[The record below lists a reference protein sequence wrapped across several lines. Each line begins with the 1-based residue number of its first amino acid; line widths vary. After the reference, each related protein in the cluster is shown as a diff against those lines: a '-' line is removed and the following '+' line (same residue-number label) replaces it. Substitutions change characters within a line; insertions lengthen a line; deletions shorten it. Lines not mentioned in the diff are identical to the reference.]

1 MAFDLVQYFVEQI
14 ETQKPRL
21 LNQYSSK
28 EKREFIREINALA
41 LGQLITQ
48 WRANDKQTYKDIQ
61 ISDELYIREIARRLT
76 TSTDNHSKLSKAEL
90 EFTLGAILE
99 LQLTELKQLDQTAQL
114 QFSGMRELLI
124 GQIEHLSGQ
133 ANDWVWSTNN
143 LIELIGSKPT
153 VQETVSL
160 EATMK
165 EFQQMVQQNDT
176 ADHVEVTTV
185 STAIP
190 TWAKVVEPIV
200 AIVILWIL
208 WNALTT
214 VFA

>member
-21 LNQYSSK
+21 LNQYSAK

-48 WRANDKQTYKDIQ
+48 WRTNDQQTYLDLQ
-61 ISDELYIREIARRLT
+61 TADELYIREIARRLT

-90 EFTLGAILE
+90 EFALGTILE
-99 LQLTELKQLDQTAQL
+99 LQLAELKQLDQTAQL
-114 QFSGMRELLI
+114 QISGMRELLL
-124 GQIEHLSGQ
+124 GQIEHLTGQ
-133 ANDWVWSTNN
+133 AENWVWSTNN
-143 LIELIGSKPT
+143 LIELINSKIS

-160 EATMK
+160 ETTMK
-165 EFQQMVQQNDT
+165 EFQQMVQQHDTTPVDT
-176 ADHVEVTTV
+176 AAVTVT
-185 STAIP
+185 P
-190 TWAKVVEPIV
+190 TWAKVLEPIV
-200 AIVILWIL
+200 ALVILWIL

>member
-21 LNQYSSK
+21 LNQYSAK

-48 WRANDKQTYKDIQ
+48 WRTNDQQTYLDLQ
-61 ISDELYIREIARRLT
+61 TADELYIREIARRLT

-90 EFTLGAILE
+90 EFALGTILE
-99 LQLTELKQLDQTAQL
+99 LQLAELKQLDQTAQL
-114 QFSGMRELLI
+114 QISGMRELLL
-124 GQIEHLSGQ
+124 GQIEHLTGQ
-133 ANDWVWSTNN
+133 AENWVWSTNN
-143 LIELIGSKPT
+143 LTELINSKIS

-165 EFQQMVQQNDT
+165 EFQQMVQQHDTTPVDT
-176 ADHVEVTTV
+176 AAV
-185 STAIP
+185 TAIP
-190 TWAKVVEPIV
+190 TWAKVLEPIV
-200 AIVILWIL
+200 ALVILWIL